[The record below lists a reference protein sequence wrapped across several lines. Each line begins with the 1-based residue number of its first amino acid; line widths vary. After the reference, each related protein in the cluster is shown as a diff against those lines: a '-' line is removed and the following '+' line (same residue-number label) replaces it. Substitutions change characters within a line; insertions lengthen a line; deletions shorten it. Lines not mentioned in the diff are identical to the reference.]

1 MHINDLELYFMILQQ
16 IKNDLDN
23 LLLCLHGKNMFVT
36 PLCFPHPCIVR
47 KFTSSYRDSHQDR
60 PDHLVCFLLSF
71 HTLLIISHVDQYLAS
86 FFCREPEIKHSRL
99 RGPREKLRVYLCVY
113 TTKEKTNFPTLLLN
127 KLKM

>member
-47 KFTSSYRDSHQDR
+47 KFTSSYIRIGLTIWFVSSC
-60 PDHLVCFLLSF
+60 PFILSSLF
-71 HTLLIISHVDQYLAS
+71 PMYISTWLAFS
-86 FFCREPEIKHSRL
+86 VENQKLNSRL

-113 TTKEKTNFPTLLLN
+113 TTKEKTNFSTFLLN